1 MWELDKLDKH
11 SKILSGLELE
21 MTQSAPPVE
30 QMQPM
35 VLAIVT
41 MVEMVTTKQENVTVL
56 SDSFMSQCSMTSFG
70 MFFVGQSQTW
80 HNTSANLV
88 SC

>member
-1 MWELDKLDKH
+1 
-11 SKILSGLELE
+11 

-56 SDSFMSQCSMTSFG
+56 SDSFMSQCSLTSFG
-70 MFFVGQSQTW
+70 MFFCRSEPDMAQHLSKFGFV
-80 HNTSANLV
+80 LI
-88 SC
+88 